1 MAILLQSSMF
11 AFTPHIN
18 KGTIEEISI
27 EKACSELGI
36 TEAELKEFNKD
47 FFGRLFG
54 IKLTVQKITRELKY
68 G

>member
-18 KGTIEEISI
+18 KGSIEEISI

-47 FFGRLFG
+47 FFLAA
-54 IKLTVQKITRELKY
+54 VWNKINCTEK
-68 G
+68 